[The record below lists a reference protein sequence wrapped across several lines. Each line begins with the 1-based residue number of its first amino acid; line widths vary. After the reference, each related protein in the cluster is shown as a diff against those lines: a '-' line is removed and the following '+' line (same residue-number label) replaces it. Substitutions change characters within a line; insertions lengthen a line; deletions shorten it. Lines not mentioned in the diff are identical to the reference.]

1 MDPLLR
7 ARIDLAQYF
16 NALETATNVHILPQG
31 GAKRRGGMKYL
42 AELPGAASPASGVR
56 LIPFEFSTD
65 DSYMFALTNGRI
77 YIFRNAVL
85 VTNINGSG
93 NDYLAVASITSA
105 MLQKIRYAQSAD
117 TIIFVHEDLP
127 PLKIVRGGSH
137 STWTATAI
145 TFANAPQNAFT
156 VSSTQ
161 PAATLT
167 PSATT
172 GNITLTASSGVFSS
186 GNVNQFINALNTFG
200 RVRIVEFVSTTV
212 VKAFAEVSF
221 FDTSVIASGDWDLES
236 GYEASWSVTRGYPIS
251 TTFHEGRLF
260 FGGSKSQPTTFWGS
274 VVNQYF
280 DFDLGEAL
288 DDRAIGGTITTAS
301 LNSIVDIFSGRD
313 LQLFTTGGEFYIPQT
328 VGEPITPSN
337 LTVKVATRNGIKP
350 GCPVAGLDSGTLFVQ
365 RQGKQLNEMLF
376 TDLEAAYTT
385 ANISLLS
392 GHLLRTPIDMAI
404 RRATSTEEA
413 DRLFIV
419 NDGDGSLAVFSLL
432 RAQQVVAP
440 SVFET
445 DGDFKAIGV
454 DVDTVYVIVKRSID
468 GSDVY
473 YVEIF
478 DSTLHTDSAVYSA
491 SVSSTGAAA
500 HLEDET
506 LDVIVDGAVQND
518 KTVSGGSVT
527 FDRASTANYEIGMP
541 FTMTL
546 KTMPVEP
553 RLQSGNIKGFKK
565 RVLEVNAE
573 VYESQAMTINT
584 QEVSFRSFGED
595 VLDIAV
601 APFTGVKKV
610 GPLLGFEAEG
620 AITVSQSVPLDLH
633 LLALD
638 YKLSVGQ

>member
-172 GNITLTASSGVFSS
+172 GNITLTASAAVFSS